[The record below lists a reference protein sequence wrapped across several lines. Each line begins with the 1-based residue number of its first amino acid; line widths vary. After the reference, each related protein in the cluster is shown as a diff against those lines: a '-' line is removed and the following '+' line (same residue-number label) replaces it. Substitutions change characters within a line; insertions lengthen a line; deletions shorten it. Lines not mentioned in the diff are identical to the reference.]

1 MSAAKAR
8 PPRVLTPTPAQAP
21 ATQVASKKRALRV
34 RGTTVSWLVDHA
46 FLLGVTVS
54 VLAHALLLAT
64 QFINPEGG
72 LRKARDPGLQV
83 VLVNARHKQA
93 PKEAQALAQANLEGG
108 GEQADKKLM
117 PTSPL
122 PPQEQTKDGDALIS
136 TQQKVRQLEAM
147 QRELM
152 ARAKAS
158 ETSVARERQSKSED
172 QPTEAAPV
180 KRGLDLSTNTAMQR
194 QEAVVAKGFNDYAA
208 RPRKTVISPATKEY
222 KLAQYSEDWRIKVQ
236 RVGELN
242 FPRGE
247 RGSLYG
253 SVQVAVE
260 LQPDGSII
268 SAEVSR
274 PSPNAKLNQAA
285 LRIIRL
291 AAPFARFPDNIRKD
305 SDVLVIVRT
314 LTFTREDIGVD
325 SQ

>member
-8 PPRVLTPTPAQAP
+8 PPRVLTPTPDQAP
-21 ATQVASKKRALRV
+21 ATQVARKKRSLRV
-34 RGTTVSWLVDHA
+34 RGSTLSWLVGHA
-46 FLLGVTVS
+46 FACGIVLS
-54 VLAHALLLAT
+54 ILAHALLLALH
-64 QFINPEGG
+64 FIDVDSG

-93 PKEAQALAQANLEGG
+93 PKDPQALAQANLEGG
-108 GEQADKKLM
+108 GDQADKKLM
-117 PTSPL
+117 PSSPL
-122 PPQEQTKDGDALIS
+122 PPQDTVRNGDALIS
-136 TQQKVRQLEAM
+136 TQQKVQQLEAI

-158 ETSVARERQSKSED
+158 EANVARERQSKTDD
-172 QPTEAAPV
+172 QPAEAPPV
-180 KRGLDLSTNTAMQR
+180 PRGLDLSTKSAMQR
-194 QEAVVAKGFNDYAA
+194 QEAVVEKRLNDYAA
-208 RPRKTVISPATKEY
+208 RPRKTVISPSTKEY

-242 FPRGE
+242 FPRSE

-253 SVQVAVE
+253 SVQIAVE

-268 SAEVSR
+268 SAEITR

-285 LRIIRL
+285 LRIVQL
-291 AAPFARFPDNIRKD
+291 AAPFARFPPDIRKE

-325 SQ
+325 SR